1 MNDRELLASG
11 DRVTGQLSAIA
22 TPFTRRE
29 LAMLRTLALLM
40 TCLVTAAGDQGRIQ
54 YPNTRR
60 VDHVDTYFGVEVADP
75 YRWLETDIR
84 ESPDV
89 AAWVAAENRITT
101 AYLDAI
107 PERETIRRR
116 LTELANFAQYSS
128 PMKEGGR
135 YYYFKND
142 GLQNQAV
149 LYRMDT
155 LDSAPRVLLDP
166 NTWSK
171 DGTIALGGLGF
182 SDDGRY
188 VAYARS
194 EAGSDWHTWRIME
207 IATGKLLDDELRWT
221 KSGTASWS
229 KDGKGFYYDRFEKP
243 ARGAE
248 YQSLNFN
255 DKLCYHRVG
264 TPQAADE
271 LVYYRRD
278 QPKWRY
284 DGHVTDDGRYLVIE
298 VSGERG
304 DRVRVMVRDLTDPHA
319 APIDVIPNFE
329 HQYQFVGNAD
339 SLFYFT
345 TDADAPHHRLVAIEL
360 ARPQPEFWTEIV
372 PQTEA
377 TLTGASM
384 VDDQLIASYLKDV
397 ASEVKIFSLHG
408 KFIRDVALP
417 GIGTA
422 GGFGGKRTDKE
433 TFYGFSSI
441 ATPPTIY
448 RYDMTTG
455 QSRLLR
461 RAEVKFNPDDF
472 EVKQV
477 FYRSKDGTR
486 IPMFVAYKKGIQL
499 DGRNPTLLYG
509 YGGFNISLPPMF
521 KVTWI
526 SWMELGGVY
535 AQPTLRGGG
544 EYGEAWHR
552 AGTKLKKQNVFD
564 DFIAA
569 AEWLIANN
577 YTRTDKLAID
587 GASNGGLLVGAVMT
601 QRPDLFG
608 ACLPEVG
615 VMDMLRFQ
623 KFTEGREWVDDY
635 GSSDNPDEFKA
646 LLAYSPYHNIKPGTC
661 YPPTLISTAD
671 TDDRVVPGHSFKF
684 AARMQ
689 HDQACDH
696 PILIRISSRSGH
708 GMGKPLLK
716 RIAEIA
722 DNWAFLVKNL
732 GMKVP

>member
-1 MNDRELLASG
+1 M
-11 DRVTGQLSAIA
+11 
-22 TPFTRRE
+22 
-29 LAMLRTLALLM
+29 MLRTLALL
-40 TCLVTAAGDQGRIQ
+40 TFLVGAAGDQGRIQ
-54 YPNTRR
+54 YPDTRR
-60 VDHVDTYFGVEVADP
+60 VDQVDTYFGVQVADP
-75 YRWLETDIR
+75 YRWLETSIR
-84 ESPDV
+84 ESSEV
-89 AAWVAAENRITT
+89 EEWVKAENKITN
-101 AYLDAI
+101 AYLEAI

-116 LTELANFAQYSS
+116 LTELANFPQYSP

-135 YYYFKND
+135 YYYSKND

-149 LYRMDT
+149 LYRLDT
-155 LDSAPRVLLDP
+155 LDSQPVVLLDP

-171 DGTIALGGLGF
+171 DGTIALAGMGF
-182 SDDGRY
+182 SDDGKY

-207 IATGKLLDDELRWT
+207 IATGNLLPDELKWT
-221 KSGTASWS
+221 KSGGASWT
-229 KDGKGFYYDRFEKP
+229 KDGKGFFYDRFDQPKP
-243 ARGAE
+243 GTE

-264 TPQAADE
+264 TPQSADV
-271 LVYYRRD
+271 LVYYRPE

-284 DGHVTDDGRYLVIE
+284 GGGVTDDGRYLVIE
-298 VSGERG
+298 ISAEKG
-304 DRVRVMVRDLTDPHA
+304 DRSRIMVRDLTEPYA

-329 HQYQFVGNAD
+329 HQFHFVGNVD

-360 ARPQPEFWTEIV
+360 AHPQPEHWKEII
-372 PQTEA
+372 PQAEA
-377 TLTGASM
+377 TLGGASL
-384 VDDQLIASYLKDV
+384 VDDQLILSYLRDV
-397 ASEVKIFSLHG
+397 ASEVKIFSLDG
-408 KFIRDVALP
+408 SFIRDVALP

-441 ATPPTIY
+441 ATPPTTY

-455 QSRLLR
+455 QSRLLH
-461 RAEVKFNPDDF
+461 RAEVKFNPDDY

-486 IPMFVAYKKGIQL
+486 IPMFLAYRKGTRL
-499 DGRNPTLLYG
+499 DGSNPTLLYG

-521 KVTWI
+521 SLSRGVAWLA
-526 SWMELGGVY
+526 LGGVY

-552 AGTKLKKQNVFD
+552 AGTKLLKQNVFD

-569 AEWLIANN
+569 AEWLIANK
-577 YTRTDKLAID
+577 YTRRDKLAIN

-601 QRPDLFG
+601 QRPELFG
-608 ACLPEVG
+608 ACLPDVG

-623 KFTEGREWVDDY
+623 NFTEGREWVDDY
-635 GSSDNPDEFKA
+635 GSSAKPDEFKA
-646 LLAYSPYHNIKPGTC
+646 LLAYSPYHNIKPGVC
-661 YPPTLISTAD
+661 YPPTLISTGD

-689 HDQACDH
+689 HDQACGN
-696 PILIRISSRSGH
+696 PILIRISSRAGH

-716 RIAEIA
+716 RIAELA
-722 DNWAFLVKNL
+722 DSCAFLVKNL
-732 GMKVP
+732 GMKLP